1 MRASLRASHTA
12 RKPARWLGS
21 VARGAAALS
30 FVGACLLGGCAHP
43 KGARPAPVRRPPPRV
58 LVVALAEVALR
69 TTAWVEVHA
78 WLASAARAHTET
90 GDPEL
95 DAAARGY
102 ASALADD
109 DRDELLGRTT
119 HALER
124 CEDERCARAA
134 VTGTPLAP
142 AYLAALPGFLE
153 RHWTD
158 RAAAARDAMEVARAA
173 MPPET
178 EALVTA
184 LARDLA
190 IDWPLSP
197 PPPVDVVAAAP
208 EPGRDAPIRAL
219 LGAHGGCFVKERKE
233 SAHVHDA
240 RIVDCVLAYAALRL
254 DDRSELAVAIDR
266 ELVAKG
272 KGSERER
279 AWTAVVVHAV
289 AVTVAS
295 WEPRHAS
302 SLRRSTA
309 VVMPETMEWLAH
321 EWPARLRGE
330 AVPSFA
336 RRYVEALLESDRR

>member
-12 RKPARWLGS
+12 RRPARWLGS
-21 VARGAAALS
+21 VAGAAAALS
-30 FVGACLLGGCAHP
+30 LVGGALLAGCAYP
-43 KGARPAPVRRPPPRV
+43 KARPTPVGRPPPRV
-58 LVVALAEVALR
+58 LVVALDQVALR
-69 TTAWVEVHA
+69 TSAWVELHA
-78 WLASAARAHTET
+78 WLASAARAHSET

-95 DAAARGY
+95 DPSARGY
-102 ASALADD
+102 ASALEGD
-109 DRDELLGRTT
+109 DRDELLGRVA
-119 HALER
+119 HALAR
-124 CEDERCARAA
+124 CDDERCARAA
-134 VTGTPLAP
+134 VIGTPLAP

-153 RHWTD
+153 RHWTE
-158 RAAAARDAMEVARAA
+158 RAAAARDALEVARAA

-178 EALVTA
+178 DSLVTA

-197 PPPVDVVAAAP
+197 PPAVDVVAAAP

-233 SAHVHDA
+233 SEHVHDA
-240 RIVDCVLAYAALRL
+240 RIVDCVLGYAALGL

-266 ELVAKG
+266 ALVARG
-272 KGSERER
+272 KRSELGR
-279 AWTAVVVHAV
+279 AWTALVVHAV

-309 VVMPETMEWLAH
+309 VVVPETMEWLAR

-330 AVPSFA
+330 AVASFA
-336 RRYVEALLESDRR
+336 KRYVEALLESDRR